1 MTQLLPLLSTA
12 MIVASAVCVAVGW
25 NRISLRRTK
34 EHERWMVAAAVLA
47 TLFFVLYA
55 ARTLLVGNTA
65 FGGPEELLP
74 YYRAFLLFHIVLAA
88 VGGALGLVTLRLA
101 YVKAFARHRRFGPA
115 TAVVWFATAVTGV
128 AVYVLLYVLY
138 PGGETKPLWQ
148 AIFG

>member
-1 MTQLLPLLSTA
+1 MRQLLPLFSTA

-25 NRISLRRTK
+25 DRIVRRRTK

-47 TLFFVLYA
+47 AMFFVLYVT
-55 ARTLLVGNTA
+55 RTIVVGNTA
-65 FGGPEELLP
+65 FGGPEDLVP

-88 VGGALGLVTLRLA
+88 GGGVLGLLTMRLA
-101 YVKAFARHRRFGPA
+101 YTKAFARHRRLGPV
-115 TAVVWFATAVTGV
+115 TSVVWFATAVTGV

>member
-1 MTQLLPLLSTA
+1 MNQLLPLLSTS

-25 NRISLRRTK
+25 HRIARRRTK

-47 TLFFVLYA
+47 ALFFALYA
-55 ARTLLVGNTA
+55 ARTVAVGNTA
-65 FGGPEELLP
+65 FGGPEALVR

-88 VGGALGLVTLRLA
+88 VGGVLGLVTLRLA
-101 YVKAFARHRRFGPA
+101 YAKAFARHRRLGPA

-128 AVYVLLYVLY
+128 VVYVLLYVLY

>member
-1 MTQLLPLLSTA
+1 MQLLPLLSTA

-25 NRISLRRTK
+25 NRIARRRTK

-55 ARTLLVGNTA
+55 ARTVFVGNTA
-65 FGGPEELLP
+65 FGGPEALVP

-88 VGGALGLVTLRLA
+88 AGGVLGLVTLRLA
-101 YVKAFARHRRFGPA
+101 YAGAFARHRRFGPA